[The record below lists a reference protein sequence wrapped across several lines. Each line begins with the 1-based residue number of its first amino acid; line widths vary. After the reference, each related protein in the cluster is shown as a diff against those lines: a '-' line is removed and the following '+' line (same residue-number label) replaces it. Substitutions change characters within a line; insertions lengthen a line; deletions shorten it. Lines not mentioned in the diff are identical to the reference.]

1 MNSMLHLSNFSTNKI
16 LFNIKMNNY
25 MIKTSFVSTE
35 GKRIGLTNLANNFMI
50 LILFSYDA
58 IHDFSVWLIF
68 FRPSLMYVLYL
79 LQCLGFSEMSKIEN
93 LRERLKIVLKNV
105 SVEPNMFL
113 LSLCMVCN
121 LV

>member
-1 MNSMLHLSNFSTNKI
+1 
-16 LFNIKMNNY
+16 
-25 MIKTSFVSTE
+25 
-35 GKRIGLTNLANNFMI
+35 
-50 LILFSYDA
+50 
-58 IHDFSVWLIF
+58 
-68 FRPSLMYVLYL
+68 MYVFYL
-79 LQCLGFSEMSKIEN
+79 LQCLRFSEMSKIEN